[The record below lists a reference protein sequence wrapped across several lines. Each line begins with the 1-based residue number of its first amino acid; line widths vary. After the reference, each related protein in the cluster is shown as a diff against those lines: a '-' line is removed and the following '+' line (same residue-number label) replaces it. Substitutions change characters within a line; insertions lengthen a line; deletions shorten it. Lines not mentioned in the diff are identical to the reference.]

1 MKVSFAGR
9 AIAVLAMA
17 GAATSA
23 WAQMQKIGDPP
34 EAKNME
40 LVGYD
45 DLQSRS
51 AYQPVIQHQGNR
63 YIAYIGHHGGTR
75 DIPKP
80 FNPLTGQMESSGT
93 SIVDVTD
100 PAHPKYLA
108 HIPGEDGTYEQG
120 GAQMARVCDGKSL
133 PRADHDAVY
142 LLRAVG
148 KRGHEIYNVADPANP
163 RLVARIT
170 NDYTDTHKNF
180 WECDTGIAYLVSGV
194 PGWRVRRMIEVF
206 DLSDPAHPV
215 KIRDFG
221 LPGQEPGATGVIPEM
236 MHGAVSLGPQANRVY
251 LGYGTNKGGI
261 MQILDREKL
270 LKGPKDPTP
279 ANLLYPEVGRLV
291 MSPLNGAH
299 TTFPL
304 MKMPIAEFSRNK
316 EGQTRDIVMITDEQI
331 ANECQE
337 SRQMVWFADVTIEAH
352 PTIIST
358 WTVPEASGHF
368 CERGGRFGSHSV
380 NESMDPLYYKKFA
393 FVTFFNAGVRM
404 LDIRNPYEPKE
415 IGYFIPAITKATD
428 KRCIKVNGEDRCKV
442 AIQTNNAETD
452 DRGYIYIVDRANT
465 GLHILRLTGEARAAA
480 GLQ

>member
-1 MKVSFAGR
+1 
-9 AIAVLAMA
+9 
-17 GAATSA
+17 
-23 WAQMQKIGDPP
+23 
-34 EAKNME
+34 ME

-51 AYQPVIQHQGNR
+51 SYQPVIQHQGNR

-108 HIPGEDGTYEQG
+108 HIPGQDGTYEQG

-148 KRGHEIYNVADPANP
+148 KLGHEIYNVADPANP
-163 RLVARIT
+163 KLVARIA

-194 PGWRVRRMIEVF
+194 PGWRVHRMIEVF

-279 ANLLYPEVGRLV
+279 ANLLYPELGRLV

-304 MKMPIAEFSRNK
+304 PKMPIAEFSRNK
-316 EGQTRDIVMITDEQI
+316 DGQTRDIVMIVDEQI

-337 SRQMVWFADVTIEAH
+337 PRQMVWFADVTVEAH

-380 NESMDPLYYKKFA
+380 NESMDPIYYKKFA

-415 IGYFIPAITKATD
+415 VAYFIPAITKATE

-465 GLHILRLTGEARAAA
+465 GMHILRLTGEARAAA

>member
-1 MKVSFAGR
+1 MKVSFVGG
-9 AIAVLAMA
+9 AVALLAMA

-75 DIPKP
+75 DIPNP
-80 FNPLTGQMESSGT
+80 FNPLTGQMESNGT

-108 HIPGEDGTYEQG
+108 HIPGQEGTYEQG

-148 KRGHEIYNVADPANP
+148 KLGHEIYNVADPANP
-163 RLVARIT
+163 KLVARIT

-180 WECDTGIAYLVSGV
+180 WECDTGIAYLVSVV
-194 PGWRVRRMIEVF
+194 PGWRVHRMIEVF

-236 MHGAVSLGPQANRVY
+236 MHGAVSLGPQANRIYV
-251 LGYGTNKGGI
+251 GYGTNKGGI

-279 ANLLYPEVGRLV
+279 ANLIYPEVGRLV

-304 MKMPIAEFSRNK
+304 PKMPIAEFSRNK

-337 SRQMVWFADVTIEAH
+337 ARQMVWFADVTIEAH
-352 PTIIST
+352 PTVIST

-415 IGYFIPAITKATD
+415 VGYFIPAITKATD

-442 AIQTNNAETD
+442 AIQTSNAETD

-465 GLHILRLTGEARAAA
+465 GMHILRLTGEARAAV

>member
-1 MKVSFAGR
+1 MKVSFVGG
-9 AIAVLAMA
+9 AVALLAMA

-75 DIPKP
+75 DIPNP
-80 FNPLTGQMESSGT
+80 FNPLTGQMESNGT

-108 HIPGEDGTYEQG
+108 HIPGQEGTYEQG

-148 KRGHEIYNVADPANP
+148 KLGHEIYNVADPANP
-163 RLVARIT
+163 KLVARIT

-194 PGWRVRRMIEVF
+194 PGWRVHRMIEVF

-236 MHGAVSLGPQANRVY
+236 MHGAVSLGPQANRIYV
-251 LGYGTNKGGI
+251 GYGTNKGGI

-279 ANLLYPEVGRLV
+279 ANLIYPEVGRLV

-304 MKMPIAEFSRNK
+304 PKMPIAEFSRNK

-337 SRQMVWFADVTIEAH
+337 ARQMVWFADVTIEAH
-352 PTIIST
+352 PTVIST

-404 LDIRNPYEPKE
+404 LDIRNPYQPKE
-415 IGYFIPAITKATD
+415 LAYFIPAITKATD

-452 DRGYIYIVDRANT
+452 DRGYIYIVDRADT

>member
-1 MKVSFAGR
+1 MRRNFAAR
-9 AIAVLAMA
+9 AIVVLTTA
-17 GAATSA
+17 GAVTSA
-23 WAQMQKIGDPP
+23 SAQMQKIGDPP

-51 AYQPVIQHQGNR
+51 SYQPVIQHQGNR

-75 DIPKP
+75 EIPKP
-80 FNPLTGQMESSGT
+80 INPLTGQAESSGT

-108 HIPGEDGTYEQG
+108 HIPGQDGTFEQG
-120 GAQMARVCDGKSL
+120 GAQMARVCDGKNL

-148 KRGHEIYNVADPANP
+148 RLGHEIFNVADPANP
-163 RLVARIT
+163 KLVSRIT

-194 PGWRVRRMIEVF
+194 PGWRVNRMTEVF

-221 LPGQEPGATGVIPEM
+221 LPGQEPGATGAVPVM
-236 MHGAVSLGPQANRVY
+236 LHGMVSLGPQANRIY
-251 LGYGTNKGGI
+251 FGYGTNKDGVV
-261 MQILDREKL
+261 QIVDREKL
-270 LKGPKDPTP
+270 LKGAKDPTP
-279 ANLLYPEVGRLV
+279 ANLRYPEIGRLV
-291 MSPLNGAH
+291 MSPFNGAH
-299 TTFPL
+299 TALPL
-304 MKMPIAEFSRNK
+304 MKMPIAEFGRNK
-316 EGQTRDIVMITDEQI
+316 DAPTRDIVMIVNEQI

-337 SRQMVWFADVTIEAH
+337 PRQMVWFADVTVEAR

-380 NESMDPLYYKKFA
+380 NESTDPIYYKKLA
-393 FVTFFNAGVRM
+393 FVTFFNAGVRV

-415 IGYFIPAITKATD
+415 VAYFIPAITKATD

-465 GLHILRLTGEARAAA
+465 GMHILRLTGAARAAA
-480 GLQ
+480 GMQ

>member
-1 MKVSFAGR
+1 MKVSFALG
-9 AIAVLAMA
+9 ALLAMA
-17 GAATSA
+17 GSATSA

-51 AYQPVIQHQGNR
+51 AYQPVIQHQGSR

-80 FNPLTGQMESSGT
+80 FNPLTGQMELSGT

-108 HIPGEDGTYEQG
+108 HIPGQDGTYEQG

-148 KRGHEIYNVADPANP
+148 KLGHEIDNVADPANP
-163 RLVARIT
+163 KLVARIT
-170 NDYTDTHKNF
+170 NNYTDTHKNF

-194 PGWRVRRMIEVF
+194 PGWRVRRMTEVF

-251 LGYGTNKGGI
+251 IGYGTNKGGI
-261 MQILDREKL
+261 MQIVDREKL

-291 MSPLNGAH
+291 MSPAQWRAHDLSAPQNADRRVQPQQGRSDARHRHDHGRADRQRMPGGA
-299 TTFPL
+299 
-304 MKMPIAEFSRNK
+304 S
-316 EGQTRDIVMITDEQI
+316 D
-331 ANECQE
+331 
-337 SRQMVWFADVTIEAH
+337 
-352 PTIIST
+352 
-358 WTVPEASGHF
+358 
-368 CERGGRFGSHSV
+368 
-380 NESMDPLYYKKFA
+380 
-393 FVTFFNAGVRM
+393 GVVR
-404 LDIRNPYEPKE
+404 
-415 IGYFIPAITKATD
+415 
-428 KRCIKVNGEDRCKV
+428 
-442 AIQTNNAETD
+442 
-452 DRGYIYIVDRANT
+452 
-465 GLHILRLTGEARAAA
+465 
-480 GLQ
+480 